1 MWIGID
7 GARFAKLERL
17 RGLIT
22 ESLSGEDALTPSPR
36 RMVAL
41 LSSKSLLVSASRV
54 PEVHLQPVGRPTLP
68 YFSVRHR
75 LIIFL
80 ATPPYGMASPE
91 PTSNSSDDW
100 LL

>member
-7 GARFAKLERL
+7 GARFAKLERF
-17 RGLIT
+17 RGLIP

-36 RMVAL
+36 RIDDCAL

-91 PTSNSSDDW
+91 PTSNSSDVV
-100 LL
+100 